1 MEVRREF
8 EMEFN
13 HMLSTRPDT
22 YRPTG
27 ILMVALV
34 LAVIWFALGARGQSD
49 PNPDAPVVLPNAP
62 VPEAGAE
69 RFVPNP
75 KPFDGAGTLEVQRSA
90 QITGDQIRIRQV
102 VRWAD
107 TDAASFTPIAD
118 LVIDHFDGP
127 GNRKVSLDE
136 IRSTLSSAGAN
147 VALIRFTG
155 ASSCM
160 ISRVAGDPPAIVAV
174 GDDHAAVKQWIDQN
188 SKTTGQAQQNVAN
201 GSDVADAECSPFHS
215 LRDRALIDLS
225 QRLDLPVDQLQV
237 TFDPKDSAYLKLAEP
252 TFRFQLDPQR
262 VRDLGNVSW
271 DVTIMSGNNQQ
282 KITLTANARCW
293 QRELAMAK
301 AASFKQVL
309 QDDDVIER
317 RVLVDH
323 IPDDQVLTRT
333 QIVGQQA
340 ARDLKPGTVLTA
352 RLIDPVPLARIGQY
366 VTITLNQGGVQ
377 VKTVARAMETG
388 SYGQTIRLKNEQTD
402 DVFEATL
409 TGPQTASMGP
419 APARLASDS
428 E

>member
-1 MEVRREF
+1 MH
-8 EMEFN
+8 N
-13 HMLSTRPDT
+13 TQADSYKPA
-22 YRPTG
+22 G
-27 ILMVALV
+27 ILITGLV
-34 LAVIWFALGARGQSD
+34 LAVIWFALGARAQSD
-49 PNPDAPVVLPNAP
+49 PNPDGPVVLPNAP

-69 RFVPNP
+69 HFVPNP
-75 KPFDGAGTLEVQRSA
+75 RPFEGAGTLEVQRTA
-90 QITGDQIRIRQV
+90 QITGDQIRVRQV

-107 TDAASFTPIAD
+107 TDAASFAPIAD

-160 ISRVAGDPPAIVAV
+160 ISRVAGDPPPVAAP
-174 GDDHAAVKQWIDQN
+174 GDNHAAVKQWIDQN
-188 SKTTGQAQQNVAN
+188 SKSTTQAAQNVAD
-201 GSDVADAECSPFHS
+201 GTEVADAECSPFHS
-215 LRDRALIDLS
+215 LRDRVLIDLS

-237 TFDPKDSAYLKLAEP
+237 TFDPTDSAYLKLAEP
-252 TFRFQLDPQR
+252 TFRFQLDPRR
-262 VRDLGNVSW
+262 VRDLGSVSW

-282 KITLTANARCW
+282 KITLNANARCW
-293 QRELAMAK
+293 QRELVMAK
-301 AASFKQVL
+301 AASVKQVL

-323 IPDDQVLTRT
+323 IPDDQVLTRS
-333 QIVGQQA
+333 QIVGQQS
-340 ARDLKPGTVLTA
+340 ARDLKPGTVLTS
-352 RLIDPVPLARIGQY
+352 RLIDPVPLARVGQY

-377 VKTVARAMETG
+377 VKTVALAMETG
-388 SYGQTIRLKNEQTD
+388 SYGQTIRLKNEQTE

-419 APARLASDS
+419 PPARLASDGG
-428 E
+428 